1 MVGETSIFNSIRA
14 AATEGEK
21 NMEDE
26 QIKDVVDSFVE
37 ILAHLCVVLTARGI
51 MTEYDRQYVCGVITS
66 EEWTEKF
73 KAEQDPINLFKGLFG
88 DDLFGKGEN

>member
-1 MVGETSIFNSIRA
+1 
-14 AATEGEK
+14 
-21 NMEDE
+21 
-26 QIKDVVDSFVE
+26 
-37 ILAHLCVVLTARGI
+37 